1 MAASAPSPRKVKAFE
16 SWHLSR
22 FAPSPSLAELQMREK
37 RFVLDCVAV
46 ESVSKDYSVSLPK
59 LGSVI
64 PPYNAQKD
72 RHVRGYFLTR
82 PVPPL
87 LAMTGQS
94 GGGTST
100 YGKLADQFQYQS
112 AAAFYLLSRYN
123 CGAGHSAEHTSGHGQ
138 FLSSIKPVIGYNGL
152 YGYRR
157 NTPSLRR
164 MPSAFGIVTTS
175 AIY

>member
-1 MAASAPSPRKVKAFE
+1 MAEPAVSPRKEKMLL
-16 SWHLSR
+16 LSR
-22 FAPSPSLAELQMREK
+22 FAPSPSLAELQTREK

-46 ESVSKDYSVSLPK
+46 ERISKDYSVSLPK

-72 RHVRGYFLTR
+72 HHVHSYFLSR

-87 LAMTGQS
+87 LRRTGQS
-94 GGGTST
+94 CGGTST
-100 YGKLADQFQYQS
+100 LGDLADRFQHHS
-112 AAAFYLLSRYN
+112 AAAHYLQTRNSS
-123 CGAGHSAEHTSGHGQ
+123 GSGHSAEHSRGHGL
-138 FLSSIKPVIGYNGL
+138 FLSSISPVIGYNGL

-164 MPSAFGIVTTS
+164 KPSPFGIVTKS

>member
-1 MAASAPSPRKVKAFE
+1 MAEANVSPRKEKF
-16 SWHLSR
+16 SMLSR
-22 FAPSPSLAELQMREK
+22 FAPSPSLAELRTREK

-46 ESVSKDYSVSLPK
+46 ESISKDYGVSLPK

-72 RHVRGYFLTR
+72 RHVQGYFHSR

-87 LAMTGQS
+87 LRRTGQS
-94 GGGTST
+94 HGGTST
-100 YGKLADQFQYQS
+100 FGDLADRFQHKG
-112 AAAFYLLSRYN
+112 AAALYLLTRNSL
-123 CGAGHSAEHTSGHGQ
+123 GSGHSAEHTRGHGL
-138 FLSSIKPVIGYNGL
+138 FLSSMKPVIGYNGF

-164 MPSAFGIVTTS
+164 MPSPFGIVTKS

>member
-1 MAASAPSPRKVKAFE
+1 MAELAASPRKEKFCF
-16 SWHLSR
+16 LSR
-22 FAPSPSLAELQMREK
+22 FAPSPTLADLHRREK
-37 RFVLDCVAV
+37 MFVLDCVAV
-46 ESVSKDYSVSLPK
+46 ESISKDYSVSLPK

-72 RHVRGYFLTR
+72 RHVHGYFISR

-87 LAMTGQS
+87 LRRTGQS
-94 GGGTST
+94 HGGTST
-100 YGKLADQFQYQS
+100 LGDLADRFQHKG
-112 AAAFYLLSRYN
+112 AAALYLLTRNGS
-123 CGAGHSAEHTSGHGQ
+123 GSGHSTEHTRGHGL
-138 FLSSIKPVIGYNGL
+138 FLSSVKPVIGYNGL

-164 MPSAFGIVTTS
+164 MPSPFGLVTKS

>member
-1 MAASAPSPRKVKAFE
+1 MAEPAVSPRKEKLCF
-16 SWHLSR
+16 LSR

-37 RFVLDCVAV
+37 RFVLDSVAV
-46 ESVSKDYSVSLPK
+46 ESISKDYSVSLPK

-72 RHVRGYFLTR
+72 RHVHRYFHSR

-87 LAMTGQS
+87 LRRTGQS
-94 GGGTST
+94 HGGTST
-100 YGKLADQFQYQS
+100 LGDLADRFQHQG
-112 AAAFYLLSRYN
+112 AAALYLVTRNSS
-123 CGAGHSAEHTSGHGQ
+123 GSGHSAEHTRGHGL
-138 FLSSIKPVIGYNGL
+138 FLSSTKSVIGYNGL

-164 MPSAFGIVTTS
+164 MPSPFGIVTKS

>member
-1 MAASAPSPRKVKAFE
+1 MAKPALSPRKVN
-16 SWHLSR
+16 SCYLSR
-22 FAPSPSLAELQMREK
+22 FAPSPSLEELQMREK

-46 ESVSKDYSVSLPK
+46 ESISKDYSISLPK

-64 PPYNAQKD
+64 LPYNAQMD
-72 RHVRGYFLTR
+72 RHVHNYFRSR

-87 LAMTGQS
+87 LRRTGQS
-94 GGGTST
+94 HGGTST
-100 YGKLADQFQYQS
+100 LGDLADRFQHQS
-112 AAAFYLLSRYN
+112 AAALYLQTRNRAGS
-123 CGAGHSAEHTSGHGQ
+123 GHSAEHARGHGL

-164 MPSAFGIVTTS
+164 MPSPFGIVTKS

>member
-1 MAASAPSPRKVKAFE
+1 MAESAPSPRKVS

-22 FAPSPSLAELQMREK
+22 FAPSPSLAELQMKEK

-46 ESVSKDYSVSLPK
+46 TSIAKDYSVSLPK
-59 LGSVI
+59 LGSII

-72 RHVRGYFLTR
+72 RHVRDYFLTR

-87 LAMTGQS
+87 LKKTGQYK
-94 GGGTST
+94 GGTST
-100 YGKLADQFQYQS
+100 YGELADRFQYKG
-112 AAAFYLLSRYN
+112 AAAFYLLSRN
-123 CGAGHSAEHTSGHGQ
+123 NSGSGHSAEHSSGHGQ
-138 FLSSIKPVIGYNGL
+138 FLSSVKPVIGYNGL

-164 MPSAFGIVTTS
+164 TPSAFGIVTKS

>member
-1 MAASAPSPRKVKAFE
+1 MAESSSSPRRAR

-46 ESVSKDYSVSLPK
+46 ESISKDYSVSLPK

-72 RHVRGYFLTR
+72 RHVRDYFLSR

-87 LAMTGQS
+87 LKKTGQS
-94 GGGTST
+94 NGGTST
-100 YGKLADQFQYQS
+100 YGELADRFQYTS
-112 AAAFYLLSRYN
+112 VAAFYLMSRN
-123 CGAGHSAEHTSGHGQ
+123 NTGSGHSAEHMSGHGQ

-164 MPSAFGIVTTS
+164 MPSAFGIVTKS

>member
-1 MAASAPSPRKVKAFE
+1 MAELAASPRKEKLCY
-16 SWHLSR
+16 LSR
-22 FAPSPSLAELQMREK
+22 FAPSPSLAELRMREQ

-46 ESVSKDYSVSLPK
+46 ESISKDYSVSLPK

-72 RHVRGYFLTR
+72 RHVHGYFHSR

-87 LAMTGQS
+87 LRRTGQAY
-94 GGGTST
+94 GGTST
-100 YGKLADQFQYQS
+100 HGDFADRFQYKG
-112 AAAFYLLSRYN
+112 AAALYLLTRNNS
-123 CGAGHSAEHTSGHGQ
+123 GSGHSAEHARGHGL
-138 FLSSIKPVIGYNGL
+138 FLSSIKPVIGYNGV

-164 MPSAFGIVTTS
+164 MPSPFGMVTKS

>member
-1 MAASAPSPRKVKAFE
+1 MATLSPRKVG
-16 SWHLSR
+16 SCHLSR

-37 RFVLDCVAV
+37 RFVLDSVAV
-46 ESVSKDYSVSLPK
+46 ESISKDYSVSLPK

-72 RHVRGYFLTR
+72 WHVRGYFLTR

-87 LAMTGQS
+87 LRKTGQS
-94 GGGTST
+94 NGGTST
-100 YGKLADQFQYQS
+100 YGGLADRFQHKG
-112 AAAFYLLSRYN
+112 AAALYLMTRNSN
-123 CGAGHSAEHTSGHGQ
+123 GAGHSAEHTRGHGL
-138 FLSSIKPVIGYNGL
+138 FLSSVKPVIGYNGL
-152 YGYRR
+152 YGFRR

-164 MPSAFGIVTTS
+164 TPSPFGIVTKS

>member
-1 MAASAPSPRKVKAFE
+1 MAEPAVSPRKEKLCL
-16 SWHLSR
+16 LSR
-22 FAPSPSLAELQMREK
+22 FAPSPSLAELRMREK

-72 RHVRGYFLTR
+72 RHVRNYFHSR

-87 LAMTGQS
+87 LRSTGQAS
-94 GGGTST
+94 GGTST
-100 YGKLADQFQYQS
+100 LGPLADRFQHNG
-112 AAAFYLLSRYN
+112 AASLYLLTRNNS
-123 CGAGHSAEHTSGHGQ
+123 GSGHSAEHIRGHGL
-138 FLSSIKPVIGYNGL
+138 FLSSIKPVIGYNGF

-157 NTPSLRR
+157 TTPSLRR
-164 MPSAFGIVTTS
+164 MPSPFGIVTKS

>member
-1 MAASAPSPRKVKAFE
+1 MAEAAPSPRRVT

-22 FAPSPSLAELQMREK
+22 FAPSPSLAEIQMREK

-46 ESVSKDYSVSLPK
+46 ERISKDYSVSLPK

-64 PPYNAQKD
+64 PPYNSQKD
-72 RHVRGYFLTR
+72 YHVRGYFLAR
-82 PVPPL
+82 PVPPVL
-87 LAMTGQS
+87 KKTGQS
-94 GGGTST
+94 NGGTST
-100 YGKLADQFQYQS
+100 YGELADRFQYKG
-112 AAAFYLLSRYN
+112 AAAFYLLSRNYS
-123 CGAGHSAEHTSGHGQ
+123 GSGHSAEHTSGHGQ
-138 FLSSIKPVIGYNGL
+138 FLSSVKPVIGYNGL

-164 MPSAFGIVTTS
+164 TPSAFGIVTKS

>member
-1 MAASAPSPRKVKAFE
+1 MAEPAVSPRKEKFFY
-16 SWHLSR
+16 LSR

-46 ESVSKDYSVSLPK
+46 QNISKDYSVSLPK

-64 PPYNAQKD
+64 PPYNAQQD
-72 RHVRGYFLTR
+72 HHVHNYFHSR

-87 LAMTGQS
+87 LRRTGQS
-94 GGGTST
+94 HGGTST
-100 YGKLADQFQYQS
+100 LGDLADRFQHNS
-112 AAAFYLLSRYN
+112 AAATYLQSRN
-123 CGAGHSAEHTSGHGQ
+123 RAGSGHSAEHARGHAL

-164 MPSAFGIVTTS
+164 MPSPFGIVTKS